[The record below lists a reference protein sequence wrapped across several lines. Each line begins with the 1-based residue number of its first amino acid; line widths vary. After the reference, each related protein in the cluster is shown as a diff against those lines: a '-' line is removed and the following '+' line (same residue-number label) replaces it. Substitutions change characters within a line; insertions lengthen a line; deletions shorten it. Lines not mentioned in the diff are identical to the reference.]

1 MTVSAPVSLRQCPA
15 CGSSTRRDLPVYSLD
30 EWRVCACGDC
40 GFVYLSNPPAYDR
53 LKDEFAFEKTSH
65 AHSVRRK
72 KKMPVVSWLDRKTRW
87 RLHILRPNEAQE
99 FRSWFRPGNVLDIGC
114 GSGHRVPEPFT
125 PFGIEASAYL
135 AAKADQAMKER
146 GGACVCAPAVDG
158 VAQFDAHQFSAVVM
172 RSFLE
177 HEVQPQVLLNG
188 VFRILQPD
196 GVAFVK
202 VPNYG
207 GLNRRVMGRSWC
219 GFRYP
224 DHVNYFTLNSLR
236 AMAFKA
242 GFSLRLLNPLNLALD
257 DNIHALLRKPAQGPA
272 SVR

>member
-1 MTVSAPVSLRQCPA
+1 
-15 CGSSTRRDLPVYSLD
+15 
-30 EWRVCACGDC
+30 
-40 GFVYLSNPPAYDR
+40 
-53 LKDEFAFEKTSH
+53 
-65 AHSVRRK
+65 
-72 KKMPVVSWLDRKTRW
+72 
-87 RLHILRPNEAQE
+87 
-99 FRSWFRPGNVLDIGC
+99 
-114 GSGHRVPEPFT
+114 
-125 PFGIEASAYL
+125 
-135 AAKADQAMKER
+135 
-146 GGACVCAPAVDG
+146 
-158 VAQFDAHQFSAVVM
+158 M